1 MDAKKQ
7 TFEWSNCSVLPLV
20 LHGKWFNMIASGKKR
35 EEYRT
40 SKNVIRQIERW
51 VGHSMIMDKHMVV
64 EFFLG
69 YQRDRPKMT
78 FLARMPKFRDVAKHP
93 EWGEPDF
100 PHYVIKLG
108 ERVEMVE

>member
-1 MDAKKQ
+1 MVRLNRN
-7 TFEWSNCSVLPLV
+7 ECSVLPLV
-20 LHGKWFNMIASGKKR
+20 LMGKWFNMIASGEKR

-40 SKNVIRQIERW
+40 SENVCRQIERW

-69 YQRDRPKMT
+69 YQSDRPKMA
-78 FLARMPKFRDVAKHP
+78 FLARMPKFRDYAKHP
-93 EWGEPDF
+93 DWGEPDF

-108 ERVEMVE
+108 ERVELVE